1 MLGLLAASLGQVVA
15 SGVRIPQPLEIGDV
29 NVLAASVA
37 ACGVLVAA
45 RVRGL

>member
-1 MLGLLAASLGQVVA
+1 MHV
-15 SGVRIPQPLEIGDV
+15 PQPLEIGDV
-29 NVLAASVA
+29 NVMAASLG